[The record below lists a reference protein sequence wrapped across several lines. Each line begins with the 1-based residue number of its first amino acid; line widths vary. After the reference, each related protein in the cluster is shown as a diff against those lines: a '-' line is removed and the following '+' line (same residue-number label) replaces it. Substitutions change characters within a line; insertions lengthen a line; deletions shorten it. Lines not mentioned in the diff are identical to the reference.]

1 MNKEFSPEEEATIVM
16 KGLKKNVT
24 IKELCKKY
32 GVSKAQNYRRK
43 KKFIEGGKKGLKD
56 HRKNSANLVKRNH
69 HLRRKLIYTLQLI

>member
-32 GVSKAQNYRRK
+32 GVSKVHINRRK
-43 KKFIEGGKKGLKD
+43 KKFIEDAKK
-56 HRKNSANLVKRNH
+56 N
-69 HLRRKLIYTLQLI
+69 

>member
-32 GVSKAQNYRRK
+32 GVSKVQYYKDKYK
-43 KKFIEGGKKGLKD
+43 K
-56 HRKNSANLVKRNH
+56 RAP
-69 HLRRKLIYTLQLI
+69 